1 MTQAFDSDKAG
12 LNLLSAI
19 RLQTFLTSLHF
30 RVLIG
35 QMDDDDA
42 DSLTYCSSL
51 P

>member
-35 QMDDDDA
+35 QMDDDA
-42 DSLTYCSSL
+42 DSLTYRSSL